1 MSKKMR
7 NYFAGRIDEELGS
20 YIITINRKILRERFR
35 LNITQ
40 DNSNDET
47 DGFKISHS

>member
-1 MSKKMR
+1 MNKETR
-7 NYFAGRIDEELGS
+7 NLFHREDKWRTWDIYKHHKRNNPKGKLEEK
-20 YIITINRKILRERFR
+20 YN
-35 LNITQ
+35 Q